1 MDLNRFFHVL
11 NDESLKNQMEND
23 IENFKSS
30 PYYKLG
36 MFNKLILNGL
46 GFKRQVVSFFEKSI
60 PEVDKIELAGEFMIY
75 NRAWFWISQFDW
87 SDENW
92 VEDLKKIEDEYFL
105 TSIKLSIS
113 YFEENED
120 YEKCAFLKKIQ
131 DFIEE
136 SLA

>member
-1 MDLNRFFHVL
+1 
-11 NDESLKNQMEND
+11 
-23 IENFKSS
+23 
-30 PYYKLG
+30 
-36 MFNKLILNGL
+36 
-46 GFKRQVVSFFEKSI
+46 
-60 PEVDKIELAGEFMIY
+60 
-75 NRAWFWISQFDW
+75 
-87 SDENW
+87 
-92 VEDLKKIEDEYFL
+92 LKKIEDEYFL